1 MSRGISLKSRQRA
14 FFITIHR
21 KYSEIVPQWGEGL
34 DILGK
39 DCPQIDNILSEEE
52 MHSAFTIYKNY
63 IYIYKNYIYIYNSV
77 NKGEDAVL
85 DPAQSIR
92 IL

>member
-63 IYIYKNYIYIYNSV
+63 LYIYNSV

>member
-52 MHSAFTIYKNY
+52 MHSAVTIYKNY
-63 IYIYKNYIYIYNSV
+63 IFIYNSV